1 MRTGANRRRPQDRYS
16 FALHG
21 GTVSDPNHVT
31 GAQLDLIRIVVTEA
45 GVELASGTSALDSV
59 VSAIVKLEDSG
70 LLDAGKGSYL
80 NAAGFVE
87 NDASL
92 MQGNTGNA
100 GAVAAMPRLRNPIVA
115 ARIAAVPGSEWL
127 LMAESGSSNR
137 SKLSATKVRY
147 SSEAAVR

>member
-1 MRTGANRRRPQDRYS
+1 
-16 FALHG
+16 
-21 GTVSDPNHVT
+21 
-31 GAQLDLIRIVVTEA
+31 
-45 GVELASGTSALDSV
+45 LDSV

-127 LMAESGSSNR
+127 LVTRSGHR
-137 SKLSATKVRY
+137 SACWVHGC
-147 SSEAAVR
+147 AMG

>member
-1 MRTGANRRRPQDRYS
+1 
-16 FALHG
+16 
-21 GTVSDPNHVT
+21 
-31 GAQLDLIRIVVTEA
+31 
-45 GVELASGTSALDSV
+45 LDSV

-127 LMAESGSSNR
+127 LMAVSGLAFLR
-137 SKLSATKVRY
+137 FR
-147 SSEAAVR
+147 

>member
-1 MRTGANRRRPQDRYS
+1 
-16 FALHG
+16 
-21 GTVSDPNHVT
+21 
-31 GAQLDLIRIVVTEA
+31 
-45 GVELASGTSALDSV
+45 LDSV

-127 LMAESGSSNR
+127 LMAVSC
-137 SKLSATKVRY
+137 L
-147 SSEAAVR
+147 